1 MRKHRTHTPVCL
13 CVSCSRRIYQKL
25 FTFHILRW
33 SSLVSTKIEIR
44 ATYGMSQHVAEWTV
58 WHWCG
63 CGGGG
68 AVFSIHRLHIQPIR
82 DSTKNSIHFEYLKS
96 KPEKG
101 EDEKK
106 KNIHKK
112 LGISVYVT
120 IEFHSKY
127 SRQRRTKLHINA
139 SDRPNYLHSDT
150 HSLTHPKYCVDLRTW
165 TSNTYWIRTKRRK
178 KNEKRKTA
186 IHRNTNNTYCREV
199 IPSLSRP
206 HNRDRKRRWSNER
219 KMHLPSQQTR
229 NQTNGEKNNVE
240 KWIVKE
246 KNNNYWCLWF
256 NAELSRRTAAALLLQ
271 YYQYNEYCISS
282 ISFYSLLFSF
292 FNEQWTNERT
302 NTRDLGVS

>member
-1 MRKHRTHTPVCL
+1 MI
-13 CVSCSRRIYQKL
+13 VSCFYENRNSRNIWYVAARSWMNGLALVWLWRRRRRIQHSQ
-25 FTFHILRW
+25 TPH
-33 SSLVSTKIEIR
+33 STHSRQHEKQYPFRIFEIQTWKR
-44 ATYGMSQHVAEWTV
+44 
-58 WHWCG
+58 
-63 CGGGG
+63 
-68 AVFSIHRLHIQPIR
+68 RR
-82 DSTKNSIHFEYLKS
+82 R
-96 KPEKG
+96 
-101 EDEKK
+101 KK

-271 YYQYNEYCISS
+271 YYQYNEYYISS